1 MRYINGVPMAFEL
14 SAYAGNQKHENEKEL
29 SPAVKFSNY
38 RERSEYDDGGCEE
51 INFDVEDEC
60 EASIYINGKFV
71 FGPIKGSCSVTI
83 K

>member
-1 MRYINGVPMAFEL
+1 MRYVNGIPMAFEL
-14 SAYAGNQKHENEKEL
+14 SAYVGTEKEDKEL
-29 SPAVKFSNY
+29 APAVKFKNY
-38 RERSEYDDGGCEE
+38 TERSEYDDDGCEE